1 MDGTAAISSNLE
13 ALKRILAGLVAMA
26 GLGNRQSAIASRQ
39 SGQAADDP
47 TSPDCLLPTA
57 YCRFTLP
64 RHLHRAVLRLLR
76 PAESAARRL
85 IIASARGLAVVL
97 PPPGKARPK
106 PISAEPLL
114 RRFGIAVVMSP
125 TEVARAAL
133 ILPRIRG
140 RGTTEGGGGGGP
152 SAIALPLFD
161 PPRRIRLSPGSRT
174 VPAHA
179 APRILL
185 PGVSEPSPLPPLPSP
200 DDPIDATRLNLRL
213 AALAAALDDLPG
225 QARRF
230 ARWKARQE
238 AERKTPGRIKRIAP
252 LRPGRPPG
260 GRLSRFDPSAKL
272 SRNIREVDEILA
284 HAHALALYA
293 LRYPDTS

>member
-1 MDGTAAISSNLE
+1 MDGTAAINHNLE

-26 GLGNRQSAIASRQ
+26 GLSVLHARRDVAGPRPEVRAEGR
-39 SGQAADDP
+39 
-47 TSPDCLLPTA
+47 
-57 YCRFTLP
+57 RTLP
-64 RHLHRAVLRLLR
+64 RYLHRAILRLLR

-85 IIASARGLAVVL
+85 IIASARGLVLVL
-97 PPPGKARPK
+97 PPPRNPK
-106 PISAEPLL
+106 PKSMEPLL
-114 RRFGIAVVMSP
+114 RRFGIAVVISH
-125 TEVARAAL
+125 ADLGGAL
-133 ILPRIRG
+133 ILPRLRG
-140 RGTTEGGGGGGP
+140 RGTAEGGGEGGLRTL
-152 SAIALPLFD
+152 SLFD
-161 PPRRIRLSPGSRT
+161 PLRRPPRMKGHRT

-185 PGVSEPSPLPPLPSP
+185 PGVSEPSPLPPMPSP

-225 QARRF
+225 QAKRF

-238 AERKTPGRIKRIAP
+238 ANRKTPGRIKRIAP

-260 GRLSRFDPSAKL
+260 GRLSRFDPSARR
-272 SRNIREVDEILA
+272 SSNIREVDEVLA
-284 HAHALALYA
+284 HAQALALYA